1 MTALAEIERARLKIC
16 RNYPGVDDAKAFR
29 RRSRKVNRPKSLMRI
44 RGRQGDRGLSLRRD
58 TRSLEKKK
66 QGRFDGNGA
75 DERPRS

>member
-44 RGRQGDRGLSLRRD
+44 RGRQGDWGLSLRRD